1 MLERWNPVM
10 GEYGR
15 QKKRRAMCNLQVL
28 KRNLGFAFATLCL
41 FTISCSSMAVAADD
55 PPYKLAG
62 GLAIYTGVVPAEIVK
77 GHPSPH
83 AEKTMHGGAPKGA
96 HEYHVVAAIFDAKS
110 GARVSDASVTAQIS
124 GLGLS
129 GAKKKLDPM
138 EIASTV
144 TYGEFFDLPGPD
156 LYTIR
161 LTIERPGQPNPVS
174 LEFKYDHR
182 K

>member
-1 MLERWNPVM
+1 
-10 GEYGR
+10 
-15 QKKRRAMCNLQVL
+15 MCNLQIL

-41 FTISCSSMAVAADD
+41 FAISWSGIATAADD
-55 PPYKLAG
+55 APYKLAD
-62 GLAIYTGVVPAEIVK
+62 GLAVYIGMVPAELVK
-77 GHPSPH
+77 GHPSQH
-83 AEKTMHGGAPKGA
+83 AEKTMHGGAQKGA
-96 HEYHVVAAIFDAKS
+96 HEYHVVVAIFDATS
-110 GARVSDASVTAQIS
+110 GARVSDVSVTAQIS

-144 TYGEFFDLPGPD
+144 TYGAFFDLPGRD
-156 LYTIR
+156 LYTIG
-161 LTIERPGQPNPVS
+161 LTIERPGQPKPVT